1 MGMGREVQK
10 GGDICILMAD
20 SCWGLTENNK
30 ILSSN
35 YPSIKKLIKY
45 ESFLDIVLLTDYR
58 LQIKKKNRLQG
69 VVRITF
75 IRTGETKRIVTHFFV
90 VNQTPKYLW
99 GPPGWITI
107 FKSILDCP
115 GGSLVKNP
123 PANAGNMGSIPSPG
137 MKIPRAMGQLS
148 LRTTTTEPASG
159 RACVPHVEKSPKWEA
174 RTPQL
179 EKAHLQQRRPAAAK
193 NKI

>member
-1 MGMGREVQK
+1 MYTYGRFMLRFDRKQQNSVKQ
-10 GGDICILMAD
+10 L
-20 SCWGLTENNK
+20 SFNK
-30 ILSSN
+30 KIN
-35 YPSIKKLIKY
+35 KLRY

-58 LQIKKKNRLQG
+58 LQIKKNRLQG
-69 VVRITF
+69 VVSITF
-75 IRTGETKRIVTHFFV
+75 ICTGETKRIVTHFFV

-115 GGSLVKNP
+115 GGSVVKNP

-137 MKIPRAMGQLS
+137 MKIPCAMGQLS
-148 LRTTTTEPASG
+148 LRTITEPASG
-159 RACVPHVEKSPKWEA
+159 RACVPHEEKSLKWEA
-174 RTPQL
+174 RMPQL